1 MKCLFL
7 FGCLLLGMHPFHLSV
22 TEMFHNAEE
31 QRLEVSVKLF
41 VDDVEL
47 AIEKAGFGKTYL
59 GTKKEVE
66 KAEVFIY
73 AYLLD
78 NLELSLDGA
87 EVAFSYRGREYEPG
101 NVMWC
106 YLEVREVK
114 AFSKVSLRNHILTEV
129 FDDQQNIVHIKQAQ
143 QTKSLRLRKGKDK
156 AQVIF

>member
-7 FGCLLLGMHPFHLSV
+7 CGCLLLGVHPFHLSV

-59 GTKKEVE
+59 STKKEVE

-87 EVAFSYRGREYEPG
+87 EVAFSYLGREYEPG

-106 YLEVREVK
+106 YLEVKDVN

-129 FDDQQNIVHIKQAQ
+129 FDDQQNIVHIKRAQ